1 MVAVSCGQILW
12 RGKMTRRLKLMTG
25 LSTLAVA
32 GALVLTGCGGA
43 SEGESGEGEVD
54 LSSASG
60 ESEGEASAASVG
72 AGGEGE
78 SEGAAISGDPATDD
92 VTYLKLLGLVRGHL
106 IAFYELY
113 HGGSKDMARM
123 HVKHPES
130 ELYVGIAPAFGPRG
144 QKGFAD
150 ELKALVNAATA
161 GADVDAEYS
170 AAVEAISAHAP
181 VASPA
186 VVLLAVSEIIRIGAD
201 EFAIGVEED
210 GSISNAHEYQDA
222 YGFLVSSRDM
232 LAGIDT
238 NDVNASDAINL
249 AHEQIEIA
257 LASFDGLTVESTEGR
272 TSTLYGAAAR
282 IEIAARGLM

>member
-1 MVAVSCGQILW
+1 M
-12 RGKMTRRLKLMTG
+12 
-25 LSTLAVA
+25 
-32 GALVLTGCGGA
+32 
-43 SEGESGEGEVD
+43 
-54 LSSASG
+54 
-60 ESEGEASAASVG
+60 
-72 AGGEGE
+72 
-78 SEGAAISGDPATDD
+78 
-92 VTYLKLLGLVRGHL
+92 
-106 IAFYELY
+106 
-113 HGGSKDMARM
+113 
-123 HVKHPES
+123 
-130 ELYVGIAPAFGPRG
+130 
-144 QKGFAD
+144 
-150 ELKALVNAATA
+150 
-161 GADVDAEYS
+161 
-170 AAVEAISAHAP
+170 
-181 VASPA
+181 ASPA